1 MLIRER
7 MSKPVITIHQDISMQ
22 NALNLMRKEH
32 IRRFPVLDNHGRLI
46 GIVSEGDLLQG
57 SSSDETSLSVNEVNY
72 LLSKITVEEVMS
84 KNVITVTEGTPLEEA
99 ARKMTDNEISAC
111 L

>member
-46 GIVSEGDLLQG
+46 GIV